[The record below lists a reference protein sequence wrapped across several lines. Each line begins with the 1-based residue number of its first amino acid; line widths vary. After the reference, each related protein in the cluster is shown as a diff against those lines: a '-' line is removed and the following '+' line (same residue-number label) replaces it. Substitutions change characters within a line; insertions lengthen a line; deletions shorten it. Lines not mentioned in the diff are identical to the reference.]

1 MSDKRT
7 RRQLVAVILH
17 HCLSVATDEEDL
29 KRLLR
34 ERGVVAT
41 KSRREVVEDLCRLVL
56 REFGYVFDP
65 NAPSHKIAVSDVLR
79 GLGKDLVI
87 DLRSASDEARETSNS

>member
-7 RRQLVAVILH
+7 RKQLVAVILH

-41 KSRREVVEDLCRLVL
+41 KSRREVVEGLCRLVL
-56 REFGYVFDP
+56 REFGYAFDP
-65 NAPSHKIAVSDVLR
+65 NAPSHKVAVSNVLR
-79 GLGKDLVI
+79 ELGKDLLL
-87 DLRSASDEARETSNS
+87 DLRAASGKATS